1 MDSLFGLSLIHI
13 FNALKDRNTLV
24 LTGSNFLHNF
34 GAMSISFFIPGFI
47 MRTLATDPIVQTI
60 GPALAG
66 GLSTSLMA
74 VLGLFLGPVFG
85 RIIAKQHTAQ
95 WVMTF
100 GNVWRVLI
108 MGAFVLVLVPGVPVW
123 VIYIPVSYTHLDVY
137 KRQPLNHLTTLALVS
152 SSSLT

>member
-1 MDSLFGLSLIHI
+1 MYRSPRGSLGKEADAVSAVTAYAAQAAHFILPVIALIVLVFI
-13 FNALKDRNTLV
+13 IRKKKDDAIVPLNALKDRNTLV

-85 RIIAKQHTAQ
+85 RIIAKQNTAK
-95 WVMTF
+95 W
-100 GNVWRVLI
+100 L
-108 MGAFVLVLVPGVPVW
+108 
-123 VIYIPVSYTHLDVY
+123 
-137 KRQPLNHLTTLALVS
+137 
-152 SSSLT
+152 